1 VGSAERIISTAAPAH
16 KGAGSMQAPKEKTV
30 QGRSLLI
37 AATTA
42 TALVLAGCGGPGA
55 GGGGTRDTNA
65 DPSDLQIGI
74 SLPSQD
80 EERWIS
86 DSAAIERGLSE
97 LGYQI
102 DLQFANNDIPT
113 QQQQVDQMITQ
124 GADLLILAPLDGTAL
139 SPQLL
144 AAETADIPIVSYD
157 RLIRNSDSVDL
168 YVTFDNFKVGAQQ
181 GTSLL
186 QGLGVLG
193 PDGADTGERG
203 PFNVEL
209 FGGSLDDNNATFVF
223 NGGMSVLQPYI
234 DNGTLV
240 VKSGQN
246 QLAQIATENWSQQ
259 KAQERMDNLLTANY
273 SDGSRVDAV
282 LTPNDS
288 VARGAITALQNAG
301 YGPTFDSGPKPM
313 PITTGQDAE
322 IASVKMVSDG
332 VQYSTVFKDTRVLAA
347 QAVSGADDLL
357 KGKEPELND
366 TRSYDN
372 GATIVP
378 SFLVPVHAIYRDNI
392 NTVLVESGYYTA
404 GEVEVGRL
412 E

>member
-1 VGSAERIISTAAPAH
+1 
-16 KGAGSMQAPKEKTV
+16 M

-37 AATTA
+37 AATAA

-55 GGGGTRDTNA
+55 GGGGEARDTNA
-65 DPSDLQIGI
+65 DPGDLRIGI

-86 DSAAIERGLSE
+86 DSAAIEQGLSD

-139 SPQLL
+139 APQLQ
-144 AAETADIPIVSYD
+144 AADSADIPIISYD
-157 RLIRNSDSVDL
+157 RLIRNSDNVDL

-181 GTSLL
+181 ATSLL

-193 PDGADTGERG
+193 ADGTDTGERG
-203 PFNVEL
+203 PFNTEL

-223 NGGMSVLQPYI
+223 NGAMSVLQPYI
-234 DNGTLV
+234 DNGTLDI
-240 VKSGQN
+240 KSGQT
-246 QLAQIATENWSQQ
+246 QLSQIATENWSQQ
-259 KAQERMDNLLTANY
+259 KAQERMDNLLTARY
-273 SDGSRVDAV
+273 SGGARVDAV

-288 VARGAITALQNAG
+288 VARGAITALRNAG
-301 YGPTFDSGPKPM
+301 YGPTFDTGPKPM

-322 IASVKMVSDG
+322 IASIKMVGDS
-332 VQYSTVFKDTRVLAA
+332 VQFSTVFKDTRVLAA
-347 QAVSGADDLL
+347 QAVRGAADLL
-357 KGKEPELND
+357 KGREPEVND
-366 TRSYDN
+366 TDSYDN
-372 GATIVP
+372 GSMIVP
-378 SFLVPVHAIYRDNI
+378 SFLVPVRAIYRDNI
-392 NTVLVESGYYTA
+392 DSVLVQSGFYTA
-404 GEVEVGRL
+404 DEVETGRL

>member
-1 VGSAERIISTAAPAH
+1 
-16 KGAGSMQAPKEKTV
+16 M

-37 AATTA
+37 AATAA

-55 GGGGTRDTNA
+55 GGGGGARDANA
-65 DPSDLQIGI
+65 DPSDLRIGI

-86 DSAAIERGLSE
+86 DSAAIEQGLAD

-139 SPQLL
+139 SPQLQ
-144 AAETADIPIVSYD
+144 AAEGADIPIISYD
-157 RLIRNSDSVDL
+157 RLIRNSDDVDL

-181 GTSLL
+181 ATSLL
-186 QGLGVLG
+186 RGLGVLG
-193 PDGADTGERG
+193 PDGADTGKRG

-223 NGGMSVLQPYI
+223 NGAMSVLQPYL

-240 VKSGQN
+240 VKSAQT

-259 KAQERMDNLLTANY
+259 KAQERMDNLLTAHY

-301 YGPTFDSGPKPM
+301 YGPTLESGPRPM

-332 VQYSTVFKDTRVLAA
+332 VQYSTVFKDTRVLAD
-347 QAVSGADDLL
+347 QAVHGADDLL

-366 TRSYDN
+366 TESYDN
-372 GATIVP
+372 GAMIVP

-392 NTVLVESGYYTA
+392 DTVLVDSGYYTA
-404 GEVEVGRL
+404 QEVQVGRL

>member
-1 VGSAERIISTAAPAH
+1 
-16 KGAGSMQAPKEKTV
+16 M

-37 AATTA
+37 AVTAA

-55 GGGGTRDTNA
+55 GGGGTERNANA
-65 DPSDLQIGI
+65 DPSELRIGI

-86 DSAAIERGLSE
+86 DSAAIEQGLAE

-139 SPQLL
+139 APQLQ
-144 AAETADIPIVSYD
+144 AAEAGDIPIVSYD

-181 GTSLL
+181 ATSLL
-186 QGLGVLG
+186 QGLGILG
-193 PDGADTGERG
+193 PDGADTGKRG
-203 PFNVEL
+203 PFAVEL

-223 NGGMSVLQPYI
+223 NGAMSVLKPYI

-240 VKSGQN
+240 IKSGQT

-259 KAQERMDNLLTANY
+259 KAQERMDNLLTAHY

-288 VARGAITALQNAG
+288 VARGVITALQNAG
-301 YGPTFDSGPKPM
+301 YGPTLAPGPKPM

-322 IASVKMVSDG
+322 IASIKMVNDG

-347 QAVSGADDLL
+347 QAVAGADDLL
-357 KGKEPELND
+357 KGQEPELND
-366 TRSYDN
+366 TESYDN
-372 GATIVP
+372 GAMIVP

-392 NTVLVESGYYTA
+392 DTVLVDSGYYTA